1 MICLLVIPFSKH
13 TQGLK
18 RFFSPL
24 QYEGIIKFLAES
36 AMKLW
41 IQKSN
46 VGNDCNVSII
56 FLALITHEEHK
67 LAFGEPILK
76 KYPRSEK
83 SFYSF
88 LYGTN
93 HEFLFF
99 YIQKLW
105 TKVGNLGH
113 ECNIFFCLVGNFDYS
128 GSSVWAFM
136 CAHRQYFKINN
147 CIKAKTSAL
156 SYLEL
161 HGFSF

>member
-88 LYGTN
+88 LIWDLPWVSI
-93 HEFLFF
+93 FL
-99 YIQKLW
+99 YS
-105 TKVGNLGH
+105 KVMGH
-113 ECNIFFCLVGNFDYS
+113 ECNIFFCLVSNFDYS
-128 GSSVWAFM
+128 ESSVWAFK
-136 CAHRQYFKINN
+136 CAHRHHFKMNN

-156 SYLEL
+156 GYLKL
-161 HGFSF
+161 